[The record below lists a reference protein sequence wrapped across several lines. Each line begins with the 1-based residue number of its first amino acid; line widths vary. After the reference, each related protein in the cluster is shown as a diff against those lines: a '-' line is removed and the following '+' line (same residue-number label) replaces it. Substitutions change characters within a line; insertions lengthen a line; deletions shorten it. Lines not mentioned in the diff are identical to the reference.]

1 MCAVCCVCVCVLSA
15 DGECESSL
23 MSSYDLRI
31 SIGVLDT
38 LMGMGLETNLQ
49 CAYMRVSI
57 QQTIAEAQR
66 IFRTLGDQ
74 ETQYDRGGHRHTVAE
89 HAAVIY
95 RQTHTPSTRTLR
107 VC

>member
-1 MCAVCCVCVCVLSA
+1 MRAECVCVFLFVCVCLCVCVCVCVCAMCAVCCVCVCVLSA

-23 MSSYDLRI
+23 MSSYDLRT

-57 QQTIAEAQR
+57 QQTIAEA
-66 IFRTLGDQ
+66 
-74 ETQYDRGGHRHTVAE
+74 
-89 HAAVIY
+89 
-95 RQTHTPSTRTLR
+95 
-107 VC
+107 